1 MIDKLA
7 SSWKF
12 HFLIRLIALA
22 VISVSTYVLLT
33 KDDAPLAPAQD
44 AMAEMETEDTPA
56 AAHLT
61 LSEIKSRQQEKAEN
75 LAEMKPAN
83 GKSGSETHAAE
94 YPVEDNSITV
104 DGVLVPKK
112 ETVISSSRDGKIS
125 NIALEN
131 GDHFKKNDV
140 LVRYDCTDLEAEAEM
155 IGMQKQLSETK
166 SKNVDQLFKLDIIS
180 DIDRLGAETEDKQL
194 AAKIKMYEARL
205 NDCIIRAEFNGVVT
219 KRLANEGEYTRTDR
233 VLMEVVS
240 GDPLNIEFL
249 LPSKWLRWVN
259 VGAPVTI
266 DINETGRT
274 YNAKI
279 IRIYGAVDPVS
290 QSIQIRAALDPYQD
304 VLLSGMSGKVTIDVS
319 AVKKEGIIG
328 YLSAHSGP

>member
-12 HFLIRLIALA
+12 HFILRLLALA
-22 VISVSTYVLLT
+22 VISVSTYALLT
-33 KDDAPLAPAQD
+33 KGDSPSAPAQD
-44 AMAEMETEDTPA
+44 VTAEMKAEDTPP

-61 LSEIKSRQQEKAEN
+61 LSEIKSRQQEKAED
-75 LAEMKPAN
+75 LADMKPAN
-83 GKSGSETHAAE
+83 GNVGLTE
-94 YPVEDNSITV
+94 YPVEEDSITV

-112 ETVISSSRDGKIS
+112 ETVISSSSDGKIS
-125 NIALEN
+125 NIPLEN

-140 LVRYDCTDLEAEAEM
+140 LVRYDCADLEAEAEM
-155 IGMQKQLSETK
+155 IGMQKQLTETK
-166 SKNVDQLFKLDIIS
+166 SKNVAQLFKLDIIS
-180 DIDRLGAETEDKQL
+180 DIDRLGAQTEDKQL

-205 NDCIIRAEFNGVVT
+205 NDCIIRAEFDGVVT

-233 VLMEVVS
+233 VLMEVAS

-249 LPSKWLRWVN
+249 LPSKWLRWIN
-259 VGAPVTI
+259 VGAPITI

-290 QSIQIRAALDPYQD
+290 QSIQIRAALDSYQD
-304 VLLSGMSGKVTIDVS
+304 LLLSGMSGKVTIDVP